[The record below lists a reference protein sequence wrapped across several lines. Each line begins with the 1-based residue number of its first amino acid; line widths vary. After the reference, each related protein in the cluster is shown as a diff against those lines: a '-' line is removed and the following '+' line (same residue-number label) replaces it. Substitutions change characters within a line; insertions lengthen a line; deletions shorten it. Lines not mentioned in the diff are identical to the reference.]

1 MLTRM
6 FGNNKEDEK
15 KKDYIVDYSN
25 NIGRQMTTIENAKE
39 LLYFPPKTIDPR
51 DFIDIDKGEF
61 FGLLHTKDKDYIPVY
76 IPNEAI
82 NHKLLVGITRSGK
95 GILAGLKCYETLQ
108 YENKG
113 LIYIDVKK
121 EAFTP
126 QIIKDTLEAQN
137 KGDNLQMVTF
147 PNDFGYTG
155 FNEDDTLTE
164 VWEKLSVALAIE
176 PTENPAVDHYRRTE
190 RMTLLKLLK
199 VGWKKHFESDWSE
212 ILIFLESLIEDYKNR
227 KKREKEEDKK
237 NADFN
242 KLDNFRNTY
251 FDDDFYNDLNFSSDN
266 IKSLETI
273 YIKIYELTMS
283 ATVYNNYTIDDA
295 LFNGKVL
302 YIRADMENQASLQ
315 MLKIL
320 FKDISQRARKAD
332 RKGIKANCEIIA
344 DEISFYAT
352 ENLSG
357 ALATMA
363 GFGIK
368 YTLQLQDIAQIKDEA
383 LRSAILTNCSVKLF
397 YKISDP
403 TTLKYVELLGGNE
416 FVINYGQKGSL
427 EDNYSTGVEPL
438 LNSTRVR
445 AMWYKQNAIL
455 IAEYLNTALFI
466 STSFVPVNQEFDW
479 QERESF
485 KPNIQIKK
493 FLKKKEQDVI
503 KKIEEHKETRQE
515 TSTEIIEPSEDDSD
529 F

>member
-1 MLTRM
+1 M
-6 FGNNKEDEK
+6 FFGK
-15 KKDYIVDYSN
+15 KKEEIKDEDINVDYSN

-51 DFIDIDKGEF
+51 EFIDTSKGEF
-61 FGLLHTKDKDYIPVY
+61 FGLLHNRGYEYKKVHIPH
-76 IPNEAI
+76 EAI

-95 GILAGLKCYETLQ
+95 GILAGLKCYESLQ
-108 YENKG
+108 FDNKG

-126 QIIKDTLEAQN
+126 QIIIDTLKVQN
-137 KGDNLQMVTF
+137 KEENFQLVLF

-155 FNEDDTLTE
+155 FNDDDTLTE
-164 VWEKLSVALAIE
+164 VWEKLCVALSIE

-212 ILIFLESLIEDYKNR
+212 ILNFFEALMEDYKNR
-227 KKREKEEDKK
+227 KKREKEEEKK
-237 NADFN
+237 NVDFD
-242 KLDNFRNTY
+242 KLDDWKNTF
-251 FDDDFYNDLNFSSDN
+251 FDDEFYTELNFSSDN

-283 ATVYNNYTIDDA
+283 ATVYKNYTIDDA

-332 RKGIKANCEIIA
+332 RKGIKANCEVIA

-383 LRSAILTNCSVKLF
+383 LRSAILTNCSVKVF

-416 FVINYGQKGSL
+416 FVINYSQKGSL
-427 EDNYSTGVEPL
+427 EDQYSTGVEAL

-466 STSFVPVNQEFDW
+466 STSFIPVQNEFDW
-479 QERESF
+479 QTKEAYI
-485 KPNIQIKK
+485 PNIEIKK
-493 FLKKKEQDVI
+493 FHKKKEQIAID
-503 KKIEEHKETRQE
+503 KKIQELQEEEQ
-515 TSTEIIEPSEDDSD
+515 INPSQDDD
-529 F
+529 EF